1 MPHCPVC
8 KCELDDTVSACPYCG
23 SDVVDDDEEL
33 EEGAGGGDSL
43 DEEEEEGHGAG
54 DIDLD
59 SAILLCKTYSR
70 LHTEFLVES
79 LKSAQIPYYCRI
91 IGGLY
96 GRGMPG
102 VVGIFGSRAADAEI
116 FVPPDYHEEADEIR
130 RQAIGDE

>member
-1 MPHCPVC
+1 
-8 KCELDDTVSACPYCG
+8 
-23 SDVVDDDEEL
+23 VVDDADEL
-33 EEGAGGGDSL
+33 EEGAGGGDTL
-43 DEEEEEGHGAG
+43 DGDDEDGQSDG

-59 SAILLCKTYSR
+59 TAILLCKTYSR

-79 LKSAQIPYYCRI
+79 LKSAQIPYYCRL

-116 FVPPDYHEEADEIR
+116 FVPPDFRDEAEEIR
-130 RQAIGDE
+130 RQTIGDE